1 MSETIRPNPG
11 VGAAPL
17 STAVRDVLSPKDRLG
32 RKILDF
38 GLLALLV
45 WAPLPI
51 ASVESWSILLIEI
64 AALFLFSV
72 YLLLDRKPV
81 LNPKLVLDVRHL
93 RPAFFGLFAFLAFQI
108 LPLPAFIGR
117 ILSPRAAALRSQYVP
132 ETARSGFE
140 TLSLLPG
147 ETLASAL
154 ELLAYVLI
162 GFLVLRTVSHRR
174 QMRRMM
180 MTLVGVGVFES
191 LYGMFELSRANPRLL
206 FYPKS
211 YSLDSVTGTFVNRNH
226 FAGYLEMVI
235 PLALGLIISRLDLF
249 GEPGTTFRAR
259 LARFVDKGL
268 AQSVL
273 LGAGLVVMAVA
284 LLLSNSRSGA
294 VVLVL
299 SFVLISILAAQH
311 FGHTLFHQDW
321 VRRVVR
327 IALVIIVLFG
337 LYAGLETMVGRFGVD
352 KLLED
357 GRPRYW
363 GTVLTMVGQFPL
375 FGVGYGAFGEVY
387 QAYDTS
393 EMEYAL
399 VHAHN
404 DYLEFLVELGLVGFG
419 LLAFVIGWMLYKTFR
434 TWSVRHHPEIKG
446 LALGGLVSVAAIAIH
461 SLTDFNLQIPANKL
475 TFAVILALTLKT
487 AYHRKS

>member
-1 MSETIRPNPG
+1 MIRPNPG
-11 VGAAPL
+11 AGAAPM
-17 STAVRDVLSPKDRLG
+17 SAAVREVLSPKDRLG

-64 AALFLFSV
+64 AALFLFSI

-81 LNPKLVLDVRHL
+81 LNPKLVSDMRFL
-93 RPAFFGLFAFLAFQI
+93 RPAFFGLFVFLVFQI
-108 LPLPAFIGR
+108 LPLPALIVR
-117 ILSPRAAALRSQYVP
+117 LLSPRAAALRSQYVP
-132 ETARSGFE
+132 ESARGGFE

-147 ETLASAL
+147 ETLASGL

-162 GFLVLRTVSHRR
+162 GFLVLRTVSHRK

-259 LARFVDKGL
+259 LARFIDKGL

-311 FGHTLFHQDW
+311 FGHTLFHQAW

-327 IALVIIVLFG
+327 IALVLIVLFG
-337 LYAGLETMVGRFGVD
+337 LYVGLETMVGRFGVD
-352 KLLED
+352 KLLQD

-404 DYLEFLVELGLVGFG
+404 DYLEFLVELGLIGFG
-419 LLAFVIGWMLYKTFR
+419 LLAFVIGWMLYKSFR

>member
-1 MSETIRPNPG
+1 MIRPNPG
-11 VGAAPL
+11 VGVATVP
-17 STAVRDVLSPKDRLG
+17 SAVRNVLSPKDRMG

-81 LNPKLVLDVRHL
+81 LNPKLASDARLL
-93 RPAFFGLFAFLAFQI
+93 RPAFFGLFVYLAFQI
-108 LPLPAFIGR
+108 LPLPAFIVR

-132 ETARSGFE
+132 ESARRGFE

-147 ETLASAL
+147 ETLASTL

-162 GFLVLRTVSHRR
+162 GFLVLRTVSHRK

-211 YSLDSVTGTFVNRNH
+211 YGLDSVTGTFVNRNH

-249 GEPGTTFRAR
+249 GEPGTSFRAR

-273 LGAGLVVMAVA
+273 LGVGLVVMAVA

-299 SFVLISILAAQH
+299 SFALISVLAAHH

-327 IALVIIVLFG
+327 ITLVLIVLFG
-337 LYAGLETMVGRFGVD
+337 LYVGLENMVGRFAVD

-404 DYLEFLVELGLVGFG
+404 DYLEFLVELGLIGFG
-419 LLAFVIGWMLYKTFR
+419 LLAFAIGWMLFKSFR
-434 TWSVRHHPEIKG
+434 TWSGRHHPEIKG
-446 LALGGLVSVAAIAIH
+446 LALGGLVSTVAIAIH